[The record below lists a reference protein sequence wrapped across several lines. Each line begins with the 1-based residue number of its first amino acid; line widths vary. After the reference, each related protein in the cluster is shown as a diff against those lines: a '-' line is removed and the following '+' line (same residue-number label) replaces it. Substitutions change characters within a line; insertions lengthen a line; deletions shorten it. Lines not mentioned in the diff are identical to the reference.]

1 MEGNRDGPLPQVFL
15 VADVIP
21 PQERLPHLDFPRIGR
36 GHFVPPRLQQPL
48 PIADD
53 NPSPA
58 EEPLCEI
65 AGYIDHSMA
74 NTSNGMIALFAAATS
89 IRSPS
94 CLLRLRMLH
103 GKVDA
108 GGAPVDFL
116 IDLVSSSW
124 QFWGLR
130 PDVPKRTNLCKASG
144 LAHSPVSGSM

>member
-1 MEGNRDGPLPQVFL
+1 MALSHKSFSLRMSSRPRNAFLTSIFRGSAAGTLSHHDLNNRFPLPTT
-15 VADVIP
+15 APAP
-21 PQERLPHLDFPRIGR
+21 PKNLF
-36 GHFVPPRLQQPL
+36 
-48 PIADD
+48 AK
-53 NPSPA
+53 S
-58 EEPLCEI
+58 

-130 PDVPKRTNLCKASG
+130 PDVPKRIHVCKSSK
-144 LAHSPVSGSM
+144 LVNSPVSESV